1 MKNFYTNVHCLGD
14 NILVRSFED
23 GERRKYQLEY
33 NPTLFIPSKK
43 PSKYST
49 IYGKFL
55 VFPL

>member
-33 NPTLFIPSKK
+33 NPTLFIPTRN
-43 PSKYST
+43 PSSYKT
-49 IYGKFL
+49 IYI
-55 VFPL
+55 